1 MRAMYLEGFSDLT
14 SGDTNCIINDA
25 TFSIYAQVGSQSA
38 QTQFYTSSGS
48 TDYPTDVLWSQ
59 TIVETLD
66 SFLGISGTT
75 VDIVSNRIT
84 ITTTC
89 EDIPK
94 GCEIVPLNPLQ
105 DNEIIVKLII
115 DYDISCVSC
124 S

>member
-1 MRAMYLEGFSDLT
+1 
-14 SGDTNCIINDA
+14 
-25 TFSIYAQVGSQSA
+25 
-38 QTQFYTSSGS
+38 
-48 TDYPTDVLWSQ
+48 LWAQ

-105 DNEIIVKLII
+105 DNEIIVKLVI